1 MSARRGNAALGW
13 AVGAALALLL
23 PLAARAVEL
32 RTDLPVL
39 GQVRSGDGYMDGG
52 TQAPIELY
60 TDMGLSG
67 LPRGITLDTYAR
79 LEEDFA
85 NYDGKAEFYSGVV
98 RMPAARPGLDVSLGR
113 QIVSEVPLN
122 IYDADSGTARLNLG
136 GPYSISV
143 FGGQPQYWEPTYSS
157 PSLSQDEQIFGGS
170 LRATPFQGGAYSLG
184 FLQQNRQGR
193 VLKQLV
199 TLSGVR
205 SFSSL
210 PGLPNLY
217 GNFAYDADRQNIDQV
232 RVGTQTSVWQP
243 ELLINFESGYYKPQD
258 NGKVV
263 IADINRREDP
273 IFQAFSVSQML
284 QFRGGARYAITPTVS
299 TYGDLSY
306 QRYEQLAANTGSYIN
321 GYVWSAGLLFLP
333 GGDGLESL
341 RTEYY
346 GIDSGG
352 GTVNG
357 VRGYY
362 ENRVYDRILFR
373 AKADVAYYEKATNQN
388 DTVFATLI
396 GLGYMLMPGLVAEVN
411 FEANRNQLFPEDFR
425 FGFFITY
432 NARYQTNDGLRDV
445 QRTVASQPSRP
456 FPWGPAQFGPA
467 AWGTSTASWSGDP
480 SLPTGWNGNQ
490 AYATASLAAAG
501 ENPANWV
508 PKPDGGGTPAASG
521 SVQ

>member
-1 MSARRGNAALGW
+1 MSARRCSAALAG
-13 AVGAALALLL
+13 ALGAALSLLL
-23 PLAARAVEL
+23 VRPARGVEL

-39 GQVRSGDGYMDGG
+39 GQVRNGDGYMDGG
-52 TQAPIELY
+52 AQAPIELY

-85 NYDGKAEFYSGVV
+85 NYNGQADFYSGVL
-98 RMPAARPGLDVSLGR
+98 RMPAARPGLDVQLGR

-122 IYDADSGTARLNLG
+122 IYDADSGQVRLSLG
-136 GPYSISV
+136 GPYSVSV

-170 LRATPFQGGAYSLG
+170 LRATPFQGGAYSIG

-193 VLKQLV
+193 EIKQLV
-199 TLSGVR
+199 TATGTR
-205 SFSSL
+205 SFRTL

-232 RVGTQTSVWQP
+232 RVGTQSFVWRPQ
-243 ELLINFESGYYKPQD
+243 LLVNFESGYYKPQD
-258 NGKVV
+258 NGKVL
-263 IADINRREDP
+263 IPDINRREDP
-273 IFQAFSVSQML
+273 IFQLFSVSQML
-284 QFRGGARYAITPTVS
+284 QFRGGARYAVTPTVS
-299 TYGDLSY
+299 AYGDLSY
-306 QRYEQLAANTGSYIN
+306 QRYEQLAANTGSYVN
-321 GYVWSAGLLFLP
+321 GYVWSTGLLFLP
-333 GGDGLESL
+333 GGDGLESV

-357 VRGYY
+357 VRAYY
-362 ENRVYDRILFR
+362 ENRVYERVLFR
-373 AKADVAYYEKATNQN
+373 AKADVAYYEKATNQS
-388 DTVFATLI
+388 DTVLASLI
-396 GLGYMLMPGLVAEVN
+396 GLGYMLLPGLVAEVN

-432 NARYQTNDGLRDV
+432 NARYQTDDGLRDV
-445 QRTVASQPSRP
+445 QRSVAPEPRRP
-456 FPWGPAQFGPA
+456 WPWGLAQFGPA
-467 AWGTSTASWSGDP
+467 SWGTTPATWSGDP
-480 SLPTGWNGNQ
+480 ALPAAGGANQ
-490 AYATASLAAAG
+490 AYASASLAHGG

-508 PKPDGGGTPAASG
+508 PKATDDGANPASG
-521 SVQ
+521 SAQ